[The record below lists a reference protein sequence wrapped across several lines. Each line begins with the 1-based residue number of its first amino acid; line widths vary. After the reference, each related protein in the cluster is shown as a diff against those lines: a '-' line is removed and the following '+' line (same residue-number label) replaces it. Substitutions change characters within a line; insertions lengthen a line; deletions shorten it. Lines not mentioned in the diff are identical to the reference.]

1 MQSACQP
8 LTVNVQDN
16 ATGNTIHVTQNIN
29 NHYHFHGP
37 PSPGG
42 PPHLVEA
49 YATQHPEWV
58 EERNRKWD
66 EQNRCSDCSSDAEED
81 DYEQPLTSAEQMQL
95 FDPSELVHT
104 EKVMKN
110 KKMVDWIV
118 SQIVED
124 PINGGVKLM
133 GGCTK
138 TCINHCVDMKTEFAP
153 RESHINVRT
162 RSLFLNAM
170 ECFKAACNEGDVDS
184 ARKWKR
190 QVETN
195 RSRICLK
202 CFGVSGRPSPAK
214 QACKSLYE
222 EVRLQACLTNNGC
235 HNQDC
240 IERGIGAESVLEG
253 DHLHTAR
260 EKNDAL
266 RKRLILS
273 SYAEWSCKK
282 NGGVEGLKKEIEK
295 GIEWPC
301 AFCHWLRKSGSQ
313 ANKYM
318 HLNWQLLPDGSFSR
332 HASEEEQQKAHYKK
346 TARVQAMIVYPKMMY
361 VDEIK
366 QRVIGNCDYCKRIV
380 QTGQE
385 QCFHFDHVDE
395 TTKVVGKRTHAGKN
409 GGVAGLVN
417 NHRKSATLENFQGL
431 IDAEI
436 AKCRL
441 LCINCHKRKT
451 NGIIRFNVEKNAYE
465 KVV

>member
-1 MQSACQP
+1 MSQP
-8 LTVNVQDN
+8 LTVNFQDN
-16 ATGNTIHVTQNIN
+16 SNANTVNVNI
-29 NHYHFHGP
+29 HYHFHTP

-42 PPHLVEA
+42 PPHLVQA
-49 YATQHPEWV
+49 YAASHPEWLQ
-58 EERNRKWD
+58 ERRKRKWE
-66 EQNRCSDCSSDAEED
+66 EQNQCSDCSSDSENESGDDEE
-81 DYEQPLTSAEQMQL
+81 QILTSSEQMQL

-104 EKVMKN
+104 EKVKKN
-110 KKMVDWIV
+110 KKMVDYIV

-138 TCINHCVDMKTEFAP
+138 TCINHWVDMKTEFAP

-162 RSLFLNAM
+162 RPLFFNAI
-170 ECFKAACNEGDVDS
+170 EGFKVACNEGDVDR
-184 ARKWKR
+184 ARKWKQ
-190 QVETN
+190 QVEIN
-195 RSRICLK
+195 RSGVCLK
-202 CFGVSGRPSPAK
+202 CFGVSGKPSPAK
-214 QACKSLYE
+214 QACKALYK
-222 EVRLQACLTNNGC
+222 EVRFQACVSNNGC

-240 IERGIGAESVLEG
+240 IERGIDADAVLEG

-273 SYAEWSCKK
+273 DYAAWSCKK
-282 NGGVEGLKKEIEK
+282 NGGVEYMTKELEK

-301 AFCHWLRKSGSQ
+301 AFCHWLRKSGTQ

-318 HLNWQLLPDGSFSR
+318 HLNWESLPDGSFSR
-332 HASEEEQQKAHYKK
+332 YASAEEQQKAHYKK
-346 TARVQAMIVYPKMMY
+346 TARVQSIVVYPKMMY
-361 VDEIK
+361 VDDIK
-366 QRVIGNCDYCKRIV
+366 QQVFGHCNYCKRIV
-380 QTGQE
+380 QREQE
-385 QCFHFDHVDE
+385 HCFHFDHIDE
-395 TTKVVGKRTHAGKN
+395 STKVVGSGTPAGKN

-417 NHRKSATLENFQGL
+417 NHNHNATLENFQGL
-431 IDAEI
+431 IDEEI